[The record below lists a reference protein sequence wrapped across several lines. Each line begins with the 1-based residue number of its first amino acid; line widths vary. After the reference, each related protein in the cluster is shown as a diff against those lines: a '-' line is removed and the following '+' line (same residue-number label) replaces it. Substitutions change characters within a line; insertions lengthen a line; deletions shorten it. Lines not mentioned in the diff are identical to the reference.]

1 MKLNEIKNIIKNFH
15 ENCNLTDEYCFE
27 DILEFL
33 INSQFESVPI
43 ILYDDGI
50 FLNSLIVSKDCLEND
65 FVEELL
71 DWNFRVSSYGYSVSS
86 KEEYKLSN
94 PCDSYSPRK
103 ILKDA
108 TPLFLERYVFN
119 DTKSIIEFNQ
129 KISHRLGVAELN
141 NKNQFYRMDEYGD
154 IMEVASIIKKDNLTL
169 CLLDKKELDKYLH
182 ISNSVLVRF
191 FDIYILDKANPWNS
205 SEEII
210 RLDDKDIYYKNVVQH
225 SNDDM
230 ITLKEI
236 RGFQIIKPI
245 SEFKNNYDEVNYQ
258 EFKVLDLR
266 LGSVVTNSC
275 DPSKLGNI
283 VNKFDGV
290 PEISPVFFR
299 TEVFNK
305 YNDSEKYDVDNRYI
319 ECKGIWSL
327 RYSMSDDKTQVIVY
341 IGDLGKL
348 PEFEQIYW
356 KSFNV
361 EPKSNIAEH
370 IFKTD
375 FLGEWD
381 DVLDPLISLKQC
393 LSDFPSCYIGE
404 VEIKIWVEKN
414 KGNIRKL
421 GNLHYIKH
429 PTKENWDFEVK
440 KLHQI
445 VVEGFCGKNID
456 KIAKN
461 LDCYD
466 EKLRSLKQL
475 KKCIIKLYDENTANV
490 IIDPLLQLNDDR
502 NSSGHAKNGEIYP
515 KDVIQDYNSKIKACF
530 LSMKWLSDK
539 INEGKF
545 NFK

>member
-15 ENCNLTDEYCFE
+15 ENCNLADEYCFE

-154 IMEVASIIKKDNLTL
+154 IMEVASMIKKDNLTL

-210 RLDDKDIYYKNVVQH
+210 RLDDKDIYYKLSV
-225 SNDDM
+225 
-230 ITLKEI
+230 
-236 RGFQIIKPI
+236 
-245 SEFKNNYDEVNYQ
+245 
-258 EFKVLDLR
+258 KV
-266 LGSVVTNSC
+266 
-275 DPSKLGNI
+275 
-283 VNKFDGV
+283 F
-290 PEISPVFFR
+290 
-299 TEVFNK
+299 
-305 YNDSEKYDVDNRYI
+305 
-319 ECKGIWSL
+319 
-327 RYSMSDDKTQVIVY
+327 
-341 IGDLGKL
+341 
-348 PEFEQIYW
+348 
-356 KSFNV
+356 
-361 EPKSNIAEH
+361 
-370 IFKTD
+370 
-375 FLGEWD
+375 
-381 DVLDPLISLKQC
+381 
-393 LSDFPSCYIGE
+393 
-404 VEIKIWVEKN
+404 
-414 KGNIRKL
+414 
-421 GNLHYIKH
+421 
-429 PTKENWDFEVK
+429 
-440 KLHQI
+440 
-445 VVEGFCGKNID
+445 
-456 KIAKN
+456 
-461 LDCYD
+461 
-466 EKLRSLKQL
+466 
-475 KKCIIKLYDENTANV
+475 
-490 IIDPLLQLNDDR
+490 
-502 NSSGHAKNGEIYP
+502 GH
-515 KDVIQDYNSKIKACF
+515 
-530 LSMKWLSDK
+530 
-539 INEGKF
+539 
-545 NFK
+545 